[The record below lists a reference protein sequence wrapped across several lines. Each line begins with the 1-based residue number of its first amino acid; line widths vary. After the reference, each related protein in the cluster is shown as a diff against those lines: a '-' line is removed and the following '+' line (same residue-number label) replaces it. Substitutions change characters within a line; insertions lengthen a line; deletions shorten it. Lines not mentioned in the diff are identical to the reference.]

1 MVVNASYAYLDATFD
16 STVPAIGKVA
26 QIPEGNV
33 IPGIAKNQAFIGFS
47 WKPEQGF
54 YAGLDTQFM
63 DKVYVNDMNGDAAE
77 SYTIASAYTGYTFH
91 YTDWSLNG
99 FARIDNLFN
108 KQYVGS
114 VIVNEGNNRF
124 FEPADGRNWS
134 AGIKLSKQF

>member
-1 MVVNASYAYLDATFD
+1 
-16 STVPAIGKVA
+16 
-26 QIPEGNV
+26 
-33 IPGIAKNQAFIGFS
+33 
-47 WKPEQGF
+47 
-54 YAGLDTQFM
+54 M

-77 SYTIASAYTGYTFH
+77 LYNCIGLYRIYIC

-99 FARIDNLFN
+99 FTRIDNLFN
-108 KQYVGS
+108 KQYIGS

>member
-1 MVVNASYAYLDATFD
+1 
-16 STVPAIGKVA
+16 
-26 QIPEGNV
+26 
-33 IPGIAKNQAFIGFS
+33 
-47 WKPEQGF
+47 
-54 YAGLDTQFM
+54 M

-77 SYTIASAYTGYTFH
+77 SYTITSAYTGYTFH

-134 AGIKLSKQF
+134 ARIKLSKQF